1 MCTRASVVA
10 FAPAVQVA
18 AVLEP
23 LVGPQVVQWPV
34 LFAGFMPAT
43 AAFVL
48 PFCCTWACEFEL
60 ACELAWLVELVWVE
74 LVDVAVVP
82 CFACPGATWSDVDT
96 ETD

>member
-1 MCTRASVVA
+1 M
-10 FAPAVQVA
+10 
-18 AVLEP
+18 
-23 LVGPQVVQWPV
+23 

-48 PFCCTWACEFEL
+48 PFCCTWACEF
-60 ACELAWLVELVWVE
+60 ELAWLVELVWVE